1 MLQKPAGCGRLD
13 MSRPRSKEIND
24 AAPPVHHRMMIT
36 IHLLMCKYCNRFRKQ
51 PMILRNAVRLEKLP
65 EDHPSPPGSLSKA
78 TVRGLKRPPER
89 SRLDKI

>member
-1 MLQKPAGCGRLD
+1 MIHWMFNCKEAAEKV
-13 MSRPRSKEIND
+13 SRSMD
-24 AAPPVHHRMMIT
+24 AAPPIHHRMMIT

>member
-1 MLQKPAGCGRLD
+1 

-78 TVRGLKRPPER
+78 TRARIKKAVREIPP
-89 SRLDKI
+89 